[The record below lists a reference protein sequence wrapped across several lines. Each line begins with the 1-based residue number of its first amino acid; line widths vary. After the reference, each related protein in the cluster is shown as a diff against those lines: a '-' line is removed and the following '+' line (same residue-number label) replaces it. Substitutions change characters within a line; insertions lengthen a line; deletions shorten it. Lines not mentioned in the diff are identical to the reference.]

1 MKTFKEWIDH
11 HIKEMAIG
19 KYELRGDWDTSKK
32 IGDDVRAFNNP
43 GGTNNYSSKDMKLV
57 SGKSGIERIK
67 NRWLKTK
74 NTWDLYFVRSN
85 IASKFS
91 ELGEVDSNWIKTNL
105 QEDIQANP
113 NAISIIYTG
122 NVAGDRI
129 PMTPWILAHRAAHT
143 LFEGGEGSMQ
153 SFALLLSDVLKK
165 STIAAYGIPSD
176 LFNGFTGRGSDSV
189 LGILNSIGTMKS
201 STKNSIDRPA
211 EFVHE
216 LVAQF
221 LISGRIQFNSLPKN
235 LLSSGT
241 YHDNPDALMKQNIKR
256 DLSRWEDENP
266 GVDIHSKFSYQ
277 FPSGEWYYGD
287 DEDETHH
294 QRLMAPYS
302 DPLTKKLKADHK
314 VKEIEE
320 EKIKAGNAILQAS
333 IPELESSIQK
343 ICDSAVGKIY
353 LM

>member
-32 IGDDVRAFNNP
+32 IGAQTGFRSTN
-43 GGTNNYSSKDMKLV
+43 NNYSSKDMKLV

-91 ELGEVDSNWIKTNL
+91 EIGEVDSNWIKTNL

-122 NVAGDRI
+122 NAAGDRT

-143 LFEGGEGSMQ
+143 LFEGGMR

-165 STIAAYGIPSD
+165 STIAAYGIASD
-176 LFNGFTGRGSDSV
+176 IQTNRPNLDRV

-201 STKNSIDRPA
+201 STNNSIDRPG

-241 YHDNPDALMKQNIKR
+241 YHDNPDALNKQNIKR
-256 DLSRWEDENP
+256 DVSRWEDEHP
-266 GVDIHSKFSYQ
+266 GVDVHSKAPGGGPHSV
-277 FPSGEWYYGD
+277 ETYY
-287 DEDETHH
+287 
-294 QRLMAPYS
+294 QRLIAPYS
-302 DPLTKKLKADHK
+302 DHK

>member
-85 IASKFS
+85 IASRFS
-91 ELGEVDSNWIKTNL
+91 EIGEVDSNWIKTNL

-143 LFEGGEGSMQ
+143 LFQGGMR
-153 SFALLLSDVLKK
+153 SFDLLLTDVLKK
-165 STIAAYGIPSD
+165 STLAAYGTELA
-176 LFNGFTGRGSDSV
+176 LFRRDADIS

-201 STKNSIDRPA
+201 STNNSIDRPG
-211 EFVHE
+211 EFIHE

-256 DLSRWEDENP
+256 DVSKWEDEHP
-266 GVDIHSKFSYQ
+266 GVDVHSKAPGGGPHSV
-277 FPSGEWYYGD
+277 ETYY
-287 DEDETHH
+287 
-294 QRLMAPYS
+294 QRLSLPYGT
-302 DPLTKKLKADHK
+302 PHK